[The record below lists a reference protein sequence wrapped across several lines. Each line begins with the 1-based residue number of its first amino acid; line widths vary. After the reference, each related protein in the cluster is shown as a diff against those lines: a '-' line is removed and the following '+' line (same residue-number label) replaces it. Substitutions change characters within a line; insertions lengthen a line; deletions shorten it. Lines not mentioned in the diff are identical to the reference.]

1 MTPEQLAAQ
10 LRCPSGDD
18 GAQVADNMNQH
29 NQPIIAASYQALA
42 PSAGDHIVEVGPGT
56 AGHLPDLLA
65 MADDLHYTGL
75 DLSPDMVTQAQQHHS
90 HLERVRFLAGDLHDA
105 PLAPGSAD
113 HAVAINVVYFWDP
126 LLPALRAI
134 RTLLRPG
141 GQLCLGLRDRHS
153 MATLPVFRHGFLTYD
168 GPDLQQALKTA
179 GFVDVRQQIIPEQ
192 SINVMG
198 QVMHKTGLVITAR
211 NPEVIP

>member
-29 NQPIIAASYQALA
+29 NQPIIAASYQALT
-42 PSAGDHIVEVGPGT
+42 PSDGDHIVEIGPGT

-90 HLERVRFLAGDLHDA
+90 HQYPYTYNPTPHHHHHH
-105 PLAPGSAD
+105 PD
-113 HAVAINVVYFWDP
+113 HTTTI
-126 LLPALRAI
+126 
-134 RTLLRPG
+134 
-141 GQLCLGLRDRHS
+141 
-153 MATLPVFRHGFLTYD
+153 
-168 GPDLQQALKTA
+168 K
-179 GFVDVRQQIIPEQ
+179 II
-192 SINVMG
+192 S
-198 QVMHKTGLVITAR
+198 
-211 NPEVIP
+211 

>member
-1 MTPEQLAAQ
+1 MTPEQLAKQ

-29 NQPIIAASYQALA
+29 NQPIIAASYQALG
-42 PSAGDHIVEVGPGT
+42 PSAGDHIVEVGPGS

-65 MADDLHYTGL
+65 MADNLYYTGL
-75 DLSPDMVTQAQQHHS
+75 DLSQDMVTQAQQHHG
-90 HLERVRFLAGDLHDA
+90 HLERVHFVAGDLHDA
-105 PLAPGSAD
+105 PLPPNSAD
-113 HAVAINVVYFWDP
+113 HVVAINVVYFWNP
-126 LLPALRAI
+126 LLPALNAI
-134 RTLLRPG
+134 RKLLRPG
-141 GQLCLGLRDRHS
+141 GQLCLGLRDRNS
-153 MATLPVFRHGFLTYD
+153 MATLPVFRHGFLTYN

-198 QVMHKTGLVITAR
+198 QVMHKTGLVITAL
-211 NPEVIP
+211 NPEVKS

>member
-18 GAQVADNMNQH
+18 GSQVANNMNLH

-65 MADDLHYTGL
+65 MADNLHYTGL
-75 DLSPDMVTQAQQHHS
+75 DLSPDMVAQAQQHHG
-90 HLERVRFLAGDLHDA
+90 HLERVRFLAGDLHDP

-113 HAVAINVVYFWDP
+113 HVVAINVVYFWNP
-126 LLPALRAI
+126 LLPALHAI

-141 GQLCLGLRDRHS
+141 GQLCLGLRDRNS
-153 MATLPVFRHGFLTYD
+153 MATLPVFRHGFLTYE
-168 GPDLQQALKTA
+168 GPDLQQALTEA
-179 GFVDVRQQIIPEQ
+179 GFANVQQQVIPEQ

-198 QVMHKTGLVITAR
+198 QVMHKTGLVITAI

>member
-1 MTPEQLAAQ
+1 MTPEQLATQ
-10 LRCPSGDD
+10 LRCPSGND

-29 NQPIIAASYQALA
+29 NQPIIAASYQALT
-42 PSAGDHIVEVGPGT
+42 PSAGNHIVEVGPGT
-56 AGHLPDLLA
+56 AGHLPGLLA

-75 DLSPDMVTQAQQHHS
+75 DLSPDMVTQAQQHHG
-90 HLERVRFLAGDLHDA
+90 HLKQVRFVAGDLHDA
-105 PLAPGSAD
+105 PLPPGSAD
-113 HAVAINVVYFWDP
+113 HVVAINVVYFWNP
-126 LLPALRAI
+126 LLPALTALRK
-134 RTLLRPG
+134 LLRPG
-141 GQLCLGLRDRHS
+141 GQLCLGLRDRNS
-153 MATLPVFRHGFLTYD
+153 MTTLPVFRHGFLTYD

>member
-29 NQPIIAASYQALA
+29 NQPIIAASYQALT
-42 PSAGDHIVEVGPGT
+42 PSDGDHIVEIGPGT

-113 HAVAINVVYFWDP
+113 HVVAINVVYFWDP

-134 RTLLRPG
+134 RKLLRPG
-141 GQLCLGLRDRHS
+141 GKLCLGLRDRNS
-153 MATLPVFRHGFLTYD
+153 MATLPVFQHGFVTYE
-168 GPDLQQALKTA
+168 GPDLQQALATA
-179 GFVDVRQQIIPEQ
+179 GFVDVQQQVVPEQ

-211 NPEVIP
+211 NPEVVP

>member
-75 DLSPDMVTQAQQHHS
+75 DLSADMVSAAGALHGHRQQ
-90 HLERVRFLAGDLHDA
+90 VRFLQGDLHNP
-105 PLAPGSAD
+105 PLPEGSAD
-113 HAVAINVVYFWDP
+113 HLVAINVVYFWNP
-126 LLPALRAI
+126 LRPALNAI
-134 RTLLRPG
+134 RKLLRPG
-141 GQLCLGLRDRHS
+141 GKLCLGLRDRNS
-153 MATLPVFRHGFLTYD
+153 MATMPVFQHGFVTYE
-168 GPDLQQALKTA
+168 GPDLQQALATA
-179 GFVDVRQQIIPEQ
+179 GFVDVQQQVVPEQ

-211 NPEVIP
+211 NPEVVP